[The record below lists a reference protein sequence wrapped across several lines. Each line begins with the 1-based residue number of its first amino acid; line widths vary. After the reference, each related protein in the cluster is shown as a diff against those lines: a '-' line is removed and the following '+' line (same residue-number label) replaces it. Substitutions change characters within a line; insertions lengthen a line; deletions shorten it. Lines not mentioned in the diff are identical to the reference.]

1 MNTSVSYL
9 SLHGIKAIRSLTN
22 SSLPS
27 NSTTTSDTTS
37 ASSKATLPAAG
48 TTPAMSDAISNAAAP
63 VAILVF
69 STANQAMNAVSIK
82 ALVPCTLDVLANN

>member
-1 MNTSVSYL
+1 MNTGVSYL

-27 NSTTTSDTTS
+27 NSSTMSDTTS
-37 ASSKATLPAAG
+37 ASSKATFPATLPQLV
-48 TTPAMSDAISNAAAP
+48 SDAISMPLHP

-69 STANQAMNAVSIK
+69 SKAIQAMNAVSIK